1 MTPIHNS
8 TGANWSFSD
17 RFNIPP
23 CHNDTST
30 SSSAIDI
37 NHIAVSHSHDR
48 IIQNQNQ
55 SLSVPLPQQSV
66 NGTQKSLLGSLA
78 QQSLIDLVCTL
89 DQGTNDI
96 DNSSEVSES

>member
-1 MTPIHNS
+1 MTPIHDS

-30 SSSAIDI
+30 SSIDI
-37 NHIAVSHSHDR
+37 NHIAISHSHDG

-55 SLSVPLPQQSV
+55 SLSVPLAQQSV
-66 NGTQKSLLGSLA
+66 NGTQQALFVSGGVQHANIGLLHRLLA
-78 QQSLIDLVCTL
+78 PRIHL
-89 DQGTNDI
+89 
-96 DNSSEVSES
+96 